1 MKCNCTIIFSLIH
14 HTCLILSKRV
24 GRNSYWS
31 APKFLRWPVSYQ
43 TTNGTKKICSS
54 LRQRP
59 RNWNATLRLTNTQ
72 VLGSCDNRTDLGIYG
87 WGDKRNYSEL
97 IIILSLWIVY
107 VILNHV
113 STLSRLS
120 ALLGL
125 YWKSL
130 TIALTQLNG
139 SPTFEWNFC
148 APGLVRCAKHLKW
161 CMDVSVTALVIL
173 AALSVDTAMDLC
185 MAAGNICSSWSWCE
199 CISWS
204 VWSSP
209 SLPAVYREY
218 ENHSHSL

>member
-1 MKCNCTIIFSLIH
+1 MAS
-14 HTCLILSKRV
+14 ILPNHKQ
-24 GRNSYWS
+24 N
-31 APKFLRWPVSYQ
+31 
-43 TTNGTKKICSS
+43 KKICSS
-54 LRQRP
+54 FRQRP

-72 VLGSCDNRTDLGIYG
+72 VLGSCDNRSCITGHMGLVCCQAPRMIAMWACEKKKNQDNSWLAYRTDLGIYG

-120 ALLGL
+120 AFGL
-125 YWKSL
+125 YWKNL
-130 TIALTQLNG
+130 TIALTRLNG

-148 APGLVRCAKHLKW
+148 APRLVRCAKHLTW
-161 CMDVSVTALVIL
+161 CMDVSVTTLVIL

-185 MAAGNICSSWSWCE
+185 RAAGTTCSAWSWCE

-204 VWSSP
+204 VWSS
-209 SLPAVYREY
+209 SLPAVYRVY
-218 ENHSHSL
+218 ENYSHSI